1 MAPNM
6 SVGVNV
12 TLKLLEMAAKAL
24 NSGYDIEII
33 ETHHRHKIDA
43 PSGTA
48 LKMGEVVAQALGRDL
63 KGHAVF
69 SREGITGARDPSAI
83 GFSAI
88 RGGDIVGDHT
98 VMFAGIGER
107 IEITHKSSTREG
119 YADGSLR
126 AARFLAGHKTGRN
139 GRHPLPAI
147 ETFAATVSA
156 WGIDAQTQVVAYD
169 DAAGMVAGRLWAMLR
184 WLGHDAVAV
193 LDGDFRHWS
202 KEGRPVTSGAEQRA
216 PRTFVAQP
224 HPAMHASADEVMA
237 NLQEQKYKVFDARD
251 ERRYHGE
258 KNPLDPAAGH
268 IPGAYSAFYAHN
280 LDTNGKFLAPEILR
294 ERYTKLLGDAKP
306 EACIFY
312 CGSGV
317 SANHDLLAMEHAG
330 MGRGARVYI
339 GSWSDWASDP
349 TRPVE
354 TDSPQ

>member
-1 MAPNM
+1 L
-6 SVGVNV
+6 SYT
-12 TLKLLEMAAKAL
+12 TLI
-24 NSGYDIEII
+24 ST
-33 ETHHRHKIDA
+33 ET
-43 PSGTA
+43 
-48 LKMGEVVAQALGRDL
+48 VAQHLNDPDWAIIDCRFSLAEPAAGRQKYHEAHIPGAVYAHLDEDL
-63 KGHAVF
+63 SGPIIP
-69 SREGITGARDPSAI
+69 G
-83 GFSAI
+83 
-88 RGGDIVGDHT
+88 
-98 VMFAGIGER
+98 
-107 IEITHKSSTREG
+107 
-119 YADGSLR
+119 
-126 AARFLAGHKTGRN
+126 KT

-147 ETFAATVSA
+147 ETFAATLSA

-202 KEGRPVTSGAEQRA
+202 KEGRPVTSGTEQRA

-268 IPGAYSAFYAHN
+268 IPGAFSAFYAHN
-280 LDTNGKFLAPEILR
+280 LDANGKFLAPEILR

-330 MGRGARVYI
+330 LGRGARVYI